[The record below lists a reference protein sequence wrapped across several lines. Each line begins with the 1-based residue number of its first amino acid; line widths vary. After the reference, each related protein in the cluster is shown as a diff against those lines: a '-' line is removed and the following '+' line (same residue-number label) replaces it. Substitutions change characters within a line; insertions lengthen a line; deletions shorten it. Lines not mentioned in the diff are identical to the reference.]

1 MFKLIV
7 ILGLGIA
14 GTACADTM
22 ATVLGTFSNP
32 TTGTAS
38 GTEWTFANASNTSSL
53 SFTGTPSLAITN
65 QSFNLGQLLLKNGGQ
80 GGIGSGEHSIDLT
93 IDIDF
98 AQLVHHVRFVDTI
111 TLEITNGSNERK
123 VALTSLP
130 SPQTF
135 SSGGVTYVVT
145 FNGMFDAPTGG
156 NNINAT
162 GLSAS
167 NQHPHETDAV
177 ASAYLQATLSSGLQ
191 ASPSIVPNSEPGAV
205 SLIFTVIGLT
215 FVAYRRRLQ

>member
-1 MFKLIV
+1 MGAFRQGRQSEMFKLIV

-65 QSFNLGQLLLKNGGQ
+65 QSFNLGQLLLTNGGQ
-80 GGIGSGEHSIDLT
+80 GGIGSGEHSIDL
-93 IDIDF
+93 
-98 AQLVHHVRFVDTI
+98 
-111 TLEITNGSNERK
+111 RK
-123 VALTSLP
+123 VAFTSLP

-177 ASAYLQATLSSGLQ
+177 ASG
-191 ASPSIVPNSEPGAV
+191 IC
-205 SLIFTVIGLT
+205 
-215 FVAYRRRLQ
+215 RRH